1 MTRNHARS
9 LAVRLVALSLCAGLS
24 LAGVR
29 HALAQTPADA
39 SAAPVDASA
48 APADASTSALDAT
61 APSASRRSLIF
72 ADTDAGAAQAGDAG
86 PAATVTVSSEEVP
99 GMSVRRGRSDT
110 VIDAP
115 MEIVA
120 RAVTDFPR
128 YDSFMP
134 HVRDVRVVHRNRADT
149 DVYMQVPLR
158 GSLGV
163 VWALVRVNVRRTPNR
178 LELVGHAVDGNMERF
193 ESTTVLERVPG
204 PTPRTRMTFTLLAL
218 PRLPFPSS
226 VFSREMVDAART
238 VANNL
243 RARIARDLTDG
254 G

>member
-1 MTRNHARS
+1 MNPASFRS
-9 LAVRLVALSLCAGLS
+9 RAAAGALLAAAVSVGLGALAVAPRA
-24 LAGVR
+24 
-29 HALAQTPADA
+29 HAQTPPPVPAANA
-39 SAAPVDASA
+39 SV
-48 APADASTSALDAT
+48 
-61 APSASRRSLIF
+61 IF
-72 ADTDAGAAQAGDAG
+72 ADGDAGAPAGDAG
-86 PAATVTVSSEEVP
+86 PAEAVQTTSEEVP
-99 GMSVRRGRSDT
+99 GLSVRRGRSDT

-115 MEIVA
+115 FELVS

-128 YDSFMP
+128 YDTFMP
-134 HVRDVRVVHRNRADT
+134 HVRDVRVVRRNRADT

-163 VWALVRVNVRRTPNR
+163 VWALVRVNVRRTPGR

-204 PTPRTRMTFTLLAL
+204 ATPRTRMMFTLLAL

-226 VFSREMVDAART
+226 VFSREMVSAART

-243 RARIARDLTDG
+243 RARIARDLVEG